1 MGMAGATKRF
11 FDALERRGHEPL
23 LESFSGVMRF
33 DLAAGGRTQ
42 HWYLTIHKGDVVVA
56 RRGPEPDCVLSGD
69 LETFDAIASGRRN
82 AMAALLR
89 GELDV
94 AGRTVLLLA
103 VQRLFPGSPGLD
115 DGKRARAGYA
125 RRQS

>member
-1 MGMAGATKRF
+1 MAGPTQQF
-11 FDALERRGHEPL
+11 FDALGGRGHEPL

-33 DLAAGGRTQ
+33 DLAAGARTQ
-42 HWYLTIHKGDVVVA
+42 HWYLTIHKGDVAVA
-56 RRGPEPDCVLSGD
+56 RRGPEPDCVLSGT
-69 LETFDAIASGRRN
+69 LETFDAITSGRRN
-82 AMAALLR
+82 LMAALLR

-94 AGRTVLLLA
+94 RGRAVLVLA

-115 DGKRARAGYA
+115 DGERARAGYA